1 MAEAV
6 RRHDDGAL
14 PGELGDLLL
23 NLAFQVVL
31 AEERRAFGVP
41 EVVAELERKMI
52 VRHPHVFGDA
62 DEAPDWESMKA
73 GERRG
78 RGNRPHDARDPLAGV
93 PAGLEPLSRA
103 LRVQERAA
111 GVGFDWPDVSGAI
124 EKLREEID
132 ELRSLVSGRA
142 ASPSSAGLPPSADV
156 VDEAGDLLF
165 AAVNV
170 CRLAGVH
177 PSTALATGTDK
188 FARRFRAVA
197 ERSLA
202 DGIEMSSADLETLD
216 RIWDAVKRSE

>member
-1 MAEAV
+1 MAETV
-6 RRHDDGAL
+6 RAGDDADL

-41 EVVAELERKMI
+41 EVVAELERKM
-52 VRHPHVFGDA
+52 VARHPHVYGDA

-73 GERRG
+73 GERAQRAE
-78 RGNRPHDARDPLAGV
+78 RGNGPHDPFDGV
-93 PAGLEPLSRA
+93 PADLEPLSRA
-103 LRVQERAA
+103 LRLQERAA
-111 GVGFDWPDVSGAI
+111 GVGFDWPDVSGALD
-124 EKLREEID
+124 KLREEIG
-132 ELRSLVSGRA
+132 ELRSLVGGRA
-142 ASPSSAGLPPSADV
+142 ASPSSAGRPPSAEV

-177 PSTALATGTDK
+177 PSTALRAGTDK

-197 ERSLA
+197 ERSRT
-202 DGIEMSSADLETLD
+202 DGIEMASAGLETLD
-216 RIWDAVKRSE
+216 RIWDEVKRSE

>member
-1 MAEAV
+1 VADAV

-14 PGELGDLLL
+14 PGEVGDLLL

-41 EVVAELERKMI
+41 EVVSELERKMI
-52 VRHPHVFGDA
+52 GRHPHVFGDA

-78 RGNRPHDARDPLAGV
+78 RESRPHDARDPLAGV

-132 ELRSLVSGRA
+132 ELGSLVSGRA
-142 ASPSSAGLPPSADV
+142 ASPSSAGLPPSAGV

-170 CRLAGVH
+170 CRLAIHRRHSPPEPTSSPGDSARS
-177 PSTALATGTDK
+177 PSVPWLTGS
-188 FARRFRAVA
+188 RCRPPI
-197 ERSLA
+197 S
-202 DGIEMSSADLETLD
+202 
-216 RIWDAVKRSE
+216 KRSTESGTR